1 MVHLAYKR
9 WFETQQIH
17 FRNNTNEEDKSFLME
32 FPGLFSRRAPGNSCL
47 SALQNNR
54 TGTTDNPINNSK
66 GCGTVMRIAPVGLMI
81 DDPKESF
88 KPGCELGALTHGHPS
103 GYLASGVLAAM
114 ISNIKAGADVM
125 ESLQTALEILKD
137 YPNNSECIEAVEK
150 AIHLAEH
157 SELTPE
163 NIETLGGGWVA
174 EEALAISIFCAL
186 KSESDFS
193 EGVFAAVNHTGDS
206 DSTGAITGNILGCRL
221 GASAVPAKWTDRLEL
236 HDLIQTIA
244 VDLFIKFR
252 DDDDWWIRYPGY

>member
-1 MVHLAYKR
+1 
-9 WFETQQIH
+9 
-17 FRNNTNEEDKSFLME
+17 
-32 FPGLFSRRAPGNSCL
+32 
-47 SALQNNR
+47 
-54 TGTTDNPINNSK
+54 
-66 GCGTVMRIAPVGLMI
+66 MRIAPVGLMI

-88 KPGCELGALTHGHPS
+88 KLGCELGALTHGHPS

-137 YPNNSECIEAVEK
+137 YPNNSECLEAVEK

-193 EGVFAAVNHTGDS
+193 EGVLAAVNHTGDS

-221 GASAVPAKWTDRLEL
+221 GASAVPAKWTNRLEL

-252 DDDDWWIRYPGY
+252 DDDDWWTRYPGY